1 MWGYEA
7 DVATSGQLA
16 LDMVANNEYDV
27 IICDFLLG
35 TENGLELL
43 ERLAQIQSSA
53 VLMLISAALPEDI
66 ADKIPG
72 RRIHLIEKPWIGPE
86 LRLRLA
92 QALGVD

>member
-1 MWGYEA
+1 
-7 DVATSGQLA
+7 
-16 LDMVANNEYDV
+16 
-27 IICDFLLG
+27 
-35 TENGLELL
+35 
-43 ERLAQIQSSA
+43 
-53 VLMLISAALPEDI
+53 LPEDI